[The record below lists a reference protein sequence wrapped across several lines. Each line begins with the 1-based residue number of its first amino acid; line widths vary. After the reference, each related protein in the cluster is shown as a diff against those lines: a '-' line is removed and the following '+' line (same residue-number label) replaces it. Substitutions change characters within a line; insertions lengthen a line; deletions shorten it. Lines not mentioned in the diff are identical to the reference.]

1 MGEQD
6 KWSANMGS
14 KIIVISVIGML
25 ITLSIGMFLLFMP
38 TEETDIKETEKDHE
52 PLINDTTNQILF
64 FTLHRIRKKGIIDQM
79 FESGLSIYENILD
92 MGNIKITSDLD
103 RYIQG
108 WKALFEGLRPG
119 FGWDK
124 KPDYS
129 FILTINDY
137 TWDAEQKFKTWDTGY
152 MDRTVFRDIGEENET
167 ADFNFRIT
175 EKLKNI
181 FGKNTG
187 EKTAETISLQ
197 YDFKTGR
204 WNGDDYFNDSDGYGH
219 YNGSNFEVWFSLSQ
233 TSSDVVRFR
242 SFVFLLIF

>member
-1 MGEQD
+1 MR
-6 KWSANMGS
+6 S
-14 KIIVISVIGML
+14 KILVIFVIVMLIILSISV
-25 ITLSIGMFLLFMP
+25 FLFFMP
-38 TEETDIKETEKDHE
+38 TEKPDAKKSEKENE

-64 FTLHRIRKKGIIDQM
+64 FTIHRIRKKGIIDQM
-79 FESGLSIYENILD
+79 YESGLSIWENILD

-108 WKALFEGLRPG
+108 VKALFEGLRPG
-119 FGWDK
+119 FGWDI

-129 FILTINDY
+129 FILTIDDY
-137 TWDAEQKFKTWDTGY
+137 NWDAEQIFKTWDTGY
-152 MDRTVFRDIGEENET
+152 MDRTVFRDIDEENET
-167 ADFNFRIT
+167 ADLNFRIT

-187 EKTAETISLQ
+187 EKTSEFISLQ

-204 WNGDDYFNDSDGYGH
+204 WEGDDYFNDSDGYGH

-233 TSSDVVRFR
+233 TSSDGDDIPWWVEKNILKR
-242 SFVFLLIF
+242 I